1 MRSGICLAPTRRGAW
16 RAWHWF
22 PTLSALAKAPRHLYD
37 AHQNQGDSIVIHIIA
52 ILTAKPGQ
60 RGAVLAAFHDNM
72 KLVHAEPGCL
82 EYVPV
87 IDTPDMGRIQTK
99 LGDDSFAVIEKWESP
114 AALMAHAAAPHMA
127 AYGAK
132 TKDLLVSRVIHV
144 LSPA

>member
-1 MRSGICLAPTRRGAW
+1 M
-16 RAWHWF
+16 
-22 PTLSALAKAPRHLYD
+22 
-37 AHQNQGDSIVIHIIA
+37 IHIIA
-52 ILTAKPGQ
+52 IITTKPGH
-60 RGAVLAAFHDNM
+60 RDEVLAAFHANM
-72 KLVHAEPGCL
+72 PAVHAEAGCI
-82 EYVPV
+82 EYAPA

-127 AYGAK
+127 DYAAK

>member
-1 MRSGICLAPTRRGAW
+1 M
-16 RAWHWF
+16 
-22 PTLSALAKAPRHLYD
+22 
-37 AHQNQGDSIVIHIIA
+37 IHIIA
-52 ILTAKPGQ
+52 ILTTKPGQ
-60 RGAVLAAFHDNM
+60 RDAVLAAFHENM
-72 KLVHAEPGCL
+72 PLVHAEPGCL
-82 EYVPV
+82 EYAPA

-127 AYGAK
+127 AYAAK